1 MSPVTSIN
9 SSLRVAGLATGL
21 DTESIVK
28 ELMKVERARLDKL
41 YQQKQILE
49 WQQED
54 YRAIYAALRSFRD
67 KVFAMKLQA
76 TYLAK
81 KAVSSN
87 EAVVA
92 ASASTKA
99 VQGVYPV
106 IVTNLA
112 QGVFKQ
118 SQSQLP
124 EETGDGGAVK
134 TLAQQFQEKN
144 LPGELSFTIEGQNG
158 SAPITIN
165 TATDTIY
172 TLASK
177 INAAGVGISAI
188 YDAALNRFFLVTTS
202 TGSAAKIKIS
212 GTNADFFNA
221 VLDLGLTPKTGEN
234 GTHYEDIGMDAKFK
248 LGGDTAPEITS
259 QSNTVTVAG
268 ITLNLKQAG
277 TATITVSADTDAV
290 FNAIKDFVNAYNELI
305 GKINAELT
313 EPRYRDYLPLTD
325 EQREQLSDEQEKKW
339 EEKARSGLLQGDSLL
354 QGILYRMRAST
365 SAVVPGLTGRYDT
378 LADIG
383 ITTGSYAE
391 RGKLYIDEA
400 KLKEALSKDP
410 EGVMNLFTKSATAY
424 AEKGIAVRL
433 YDDVDNALKM
443 LYAKA
448 GSDTS
453 FSTVDNSAIGRELA
467 RLNERIAS
475 WEERLQQIE
484 DRYWRQFT
492 ALEEAI
498 ARMNAQSAW
507 LAQQFSS
514 MSPRR

>member
-1 MSPVTSIN
+1 MSPVSSVT

-28 ELMKVERARLDKL
+28 ELMKIERMRLDRL
-41 YQQKQILE
+41 NQQKQILQ

-81 KAVSSN
+81 KAVSSD
-87 EAVVA
+87 EAVVTPTA
-92 ASASTKA
+92 GPGA
-99 VQGVYPV
+99 VPGMYNINVNQ
-106 IVTNLA
+106 LA
-112 QGVFKQ
+112 KGVFKI
-118 SQSQLP
+118 SQSAL
-124 EETGDGGAVK
+124 EDEKSGDGSIKPLGM
-134 TLAQQFQEKN
+134 QFDVSNVPLENGQIKFSIN
-144 LPGELSFTIEGQNG
+144 DKPFTFDP
-158 SAPITIN
+158 SV
-165 TATDTIY
+165 DTIF
-172 TLASK
+172 TVVSK
-177 INAAGVGISAI
+177 INSANIGVDAG
-188 YDAALNRFFLVTTS
+188 YDANLNLFFLTTTN
-202 TGSAAKIKIS
+202 TGSQAKIEIK
-212 GTNADFFNA
+212 GTSASFFNECLKLSLNEDTSNGTLYA
-221 VLDLGLTPKTGEN
+221 NGQDAQFSFGDATGLTSST
-234 GTHYEDIGMDAKFK
+234 
-248 LGGDTAPEITS
+248 
-259 QSNTVTVAG
+259 NTVTVAG
-268 ITLNLKQAG
+268 ITLTFKQVG
-277 TATITVSADTDAV
+277 TVTITVSPDTDAV
-290 FNAIKDFVNAYNELI
+290 FNAIKDFVDAYNDLI
-305 GKINAELT
+305 SKINAKLT

-339 EEKARSGLLQGDSLL
+339 EEKARSGLLQGDLLL
-354 QGILYRMRAST
+354 QGILSKMRAT
-365 SAVVPGLTGRYDT
+365 MSAVVPGLSGKYDT

-400 KLKEALSKDP
+400 KLKEALAKDP
-410 EGVMNLFTKSATAY
+410 EGVMKLFTQSAATY
-424 AEKGIAVRL
+424 AEKGIAARL
-433 YDDVDNALKM
+433 YEDVDGTLKM

-453 FSTVDNSAIGRELA
+453 FSTVDNSAIGREIA
-467 RLNERIAS
+467 RLNERIAA

-507 LAQQFSS
+507 LAQQFSFYS
-514 MSPRR
+514 SRR